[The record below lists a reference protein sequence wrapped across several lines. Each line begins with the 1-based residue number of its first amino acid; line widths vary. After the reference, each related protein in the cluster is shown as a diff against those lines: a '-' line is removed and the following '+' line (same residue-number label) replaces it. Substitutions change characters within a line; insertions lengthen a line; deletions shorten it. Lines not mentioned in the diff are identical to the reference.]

1 MAETK
6 STSVRQRKVFSYGH
20 VLHIRR
26 GCRGA
31 GVQHVFGGFDST
43 KSHPTDKDVSTLLIF
58 TGQLVFKLVCYII
71 SIKPYI
77 MIGFT
82 TRKKTNY
89 PYASQ
94 TPIIVQHKQ

>member
-6 STSVRQRKVFSYGH
+6 STSVWRRKLSFMDIFAYKK
-20 VLHIRR
+20 
-26 GCRGA
+26 
-31 GVQHVFGGFDST
+31 GVQGVQRVFGGTDS
-43 KSHPTDKDVSTLLIF
+43 SHRQKLLTLLTF
-58 TGQLVFKLVCYII
+58 TGQLVFKLVCYI

-82 TRKKTNY
+82 TRKKTKY